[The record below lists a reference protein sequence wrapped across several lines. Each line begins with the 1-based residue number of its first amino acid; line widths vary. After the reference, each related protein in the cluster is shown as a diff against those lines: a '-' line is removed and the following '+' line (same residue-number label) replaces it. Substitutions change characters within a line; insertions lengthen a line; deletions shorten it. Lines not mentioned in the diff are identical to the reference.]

1 MDDCPGLPEL
11 LQHIQIDHGKKIN
24 KLKRQL
30 GVNTITTR
38 LRGRKK
44 LENILQSWIEKN
56 GANATR
62 RHMIGCLVCIG
73 EQKIAK
79 EYWKFSYSL
88 EKSKKQEFL
97 NLV

>member
-11 LQHIQIDHGKKIN
+11 LQHIKIGYGKIN

-30 GVNTITTR
+30 GVDIITKG
-38 LRGRKK
+38 LRERKK
-44 LENILQSWIEKN
+44 LENILQSWIETN

-73 EQKIAK
+73 EQKIAT
-79 EYWKFSYSL
+79 EYWKFSCSL
-88 EKSKKQEFL
+88 EKSKKHVSL